1 MGWHF
6 LSVPGMILLTG
17 IVLIG
22 LLLLRRKV
30 YVPVPERGI
39 LIGMQMVM
47 ISLAYPI
54 LLVTLDRKIRMDIP
68 PLDRIL
74 ARTFRDDV
82 LRLGKY
88 ALIGLF
94 ATLFLPEPVGLAFVL
109 LTILLTFLILWLW
122 TTREDQKE
130 EALHRLAMH
139 IWKEARRNPGN
150 AAEEVRRIG
159 DIVQK
164 ALEERDLLTA
174 GLYLPAFVQASIIA
188 VPLLRQSKPPWTI
201 MLPSRLQILIQTG
214 LQQQI
219 PEQIPELVTS
229 LLSIP
234 VELIRHA
241 IDTKDRHLLHEGLEG
256 LRFAFLGGMREV
268 AEPLGLALPP
278 LLRKARE
285 QLGLT
290 DELSRLL
297 EAERIRLMALAIG
310 GGEKEAFATLL
321 KTFDPFFQARPDPE
335 WWLCLNVALIVL
347 RGDEEDF
354 EEWYSLLRR
363 GSPFKDLW
371 DFRGVP
377 VGGLPGPRVE
387 ELVRAAARIGALR
400 ETPGD
405 VLSLLEEFSVW
416 KRRSDSEPELGPQVI
431 FGGPFPTAR
440 MDAVILF
447 GCELDWLLRDFVKAI
462 RSESPELLTMIQQTI
477 DQWRQ
482 RPPRWI
488 EPRRSCL
495 EEWKRYLAED
505 P

>member
-1 MGWHF
+1 
-6 LSVPGMILLTG
+6 MILLTG

-54 LLVTLDRKIRMDIP
+54 LLVTLDRIIRMDIP

-174 GLYLPAFVQASIIA
+174 GLYLPAFVQSSIIA
-188 VPLLRQSKPPWTI
+188 VPLLRQSKPPWTV
-201 MLPSRLQILIQTG
+201 MLPSRLQVLIQTG

-241 IDTKDRHLLHEGLEG
+241 IDTKDRHLLHEGLGG

-297 EAERIRLMALAIG
+297 EAERIRLMALAIR

-335 WWLCLNVALIVL
+335 WWLCLNAALIVL
-347 RGDEEDF
+347 RGSEI
-354 EEWYSLLRR
+354 
-363 GSPFKDLW
+363 GSW
-371 DFRGVP
+371 
-377 VGGLPGPRVE
+377 
-387 ELVRAAARIGALR
+387 A
-400 ETPGD
+400 
-405 VLSLLEEFSVW
+405 SMS
-416 KRRSDSEPELGPQVI
+416 
-431 FGGPFPTAR
+431 
-440 MDAVILF
+440 
-447 GCELDWLLRDFVKAI
+447 
-462 RSESPELLTMIQQTI
+462 
-477 DQWRQ
+477 
-482 RPPRWI
+482 
-488 EPRRSCL
+488 
-495 EEWKRYLAED
+495 
-505 P
+505 